1 MIRLRPSLLESLPFP
16 TLRRGSSYKLNAA
29 RCAIQWSRS
38 LLHLH
43 LQATESIWYG
53 APPDT
58 TGVNTR
64 RWPLFPVDLPVHVV
78 VRNGMES
85 LKVPGRGTEL
95 GLGGMALY
103 AGLTLQP
110 GDPIEI
116 EFQAPCHL
124 RVAGIIRNRT
134 AYCFGLEFLSPLPS

>member
-1 MIRLRPSLLESLPFP
+1 MLGLICLAWLYLRKLKLQCGGKYHPSE
-16 TLRRGSSYKLNAA
+16 K
-29 RCAIQWSRS
+29 
-38 LLHLH
+38 HV
-43 LQATESIWYG
+43 E
-53 APPDT
+53 
-58 TGVNTR
+58 GVMRTSAVSTR
-64 RWPLFPVDLPVHVV
+64 RWPRFPVDLPVHVV

-85 LKVPGRGTEL
+85 LKVPGRGTEI

-110 GDPIEI
+110 SDPIEI